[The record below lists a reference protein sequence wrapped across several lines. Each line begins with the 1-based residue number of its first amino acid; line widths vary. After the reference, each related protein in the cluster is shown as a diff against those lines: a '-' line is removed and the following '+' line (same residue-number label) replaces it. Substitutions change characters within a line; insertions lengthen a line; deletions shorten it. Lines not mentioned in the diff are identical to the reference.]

1 MIVDANGLKAD
12 EWVKAVSGV
21 TGGKGG
27 GKPVS
32 AQGSGDKY
40 TEVNEVLIIA
50 SDFAKM
56 KFL

>member
-1 MIVDANGLKAD
+1 M
-12 EWVKAVSGV
+12 SGV

-32 AQGSGDKY
+32 AQGSGDKC

-50 SDFAKM
+50 NDFAKM